1 MSKRSILPQRGFFP
15 QPSYLIG
22 TYKNN
27 EKPNFAL
34 ITWVTF
40 CSVNPPMV
48 MFASRGKKVTREQV
62 EKNRM
67 FSVNLVTTEMMHI
80 ADYFGT
86 QSGFNTNKCEVVNAN
101 CSKGEIL
108 NVPIIDMS
116 PWVYECQLVDIV
128 QEGDGTIY
136 IGEVKN
142 IIVDE
147 KILDTA
153 YGKIDMINVDPLIY
167 TPGGYYSVGKKVGN
181 IGDSKYK
188 YL

>member
-1 MSKRSILPQRGFFP
+1 MSKRSISPQRGFFP

-40 CSVNPPMV
+40 CSVNPPMLT
-48 MFASRGKKVTREQV
+48 FASSGKKVTREQV

-80 ADYFGT
+80 ADYFGM
-86 QSGFNTNKCEVVNAN
+86 QSGFNTDKCEGVNVD
-101 CSKGEIL
+101 CSEGEVL
-108 NVPIIDMS
+108 NVPILEIS

-128 QEGDGTIY
+128 QAGDGTVY

-147 KILDTA
+147 KSQIHH
-153 YGKIDMINVDPLIY
+153 MRRLI
-167 TPGGYYSVGKKVGN
+167 
-181 IGDSKYK
+181 
-188 YL
+188 